1 MAAHKLRV
9 LIPAVSLIL
18 VMAAWITISGE
29 VYGGTLY
36 QYIDKDGSTVITD
49 NPPEGVQAKPMMT
62 LPDLTEGQKAETE
75 KEDDAKIQKNQ
86 EADTKRLEKNEKIK
100 TAREEL
106 ERAKNDA
113 DLYRSNMNQSANYS
127 QRHHWRVML
136 DEQQKVIEEKQKLID
151 ELEAQP

>member
-1 MAAHKLRV
+1 MAANKLRV
-9 LIPAVSLIL
+9 LIPAVSLML

-49 NPPEGVQAKPMMT
+49 NPPAGVQAEPLMS
-62 LPDLTEGQKAETE
+62 LPDITEEQKAETE

-86 EADTKRLEKNEKIK
+86 QADIKRLEKDEKIR